1 MKKIILTILLAGFA
15 SLLVSRA
22 QTNALVTGTPFN
34 QTNPPPAT
42 AGTNLPAN
50 TDTNVMSPDLTVSNT
65 SATNMPDTNMAGN
78 ESANTNAAAGIPLI
92 QFSDVPLTTAIENLA
107 RQANINYL
115 LDPKIGYGQPDQNGQ
130 IKTEPTLSIRWEN
143 ITAENALIALLDN
156 YGLQLVQDIHT
167 GIYRISPKDPSAPP
181 LLITR
186 VIQLKY
192 ASVSNMTEAA
202 QSILTD
208 RRSRVLPD
216 SRSSQLIVVATEP
229 EQQAMDTLIDQLDK
243 PTREVLIETKLIEV
257 SSSPETTK
265 GINWSG
271 TLQAQNV
278 AFGNNTTA
286 LLPATPPT
294 TSIGT
299 NGVLQ
304 TIPGFGGVSTG
315 ILGIPQLLANTKD
328 GFGPIGFLNA
338 DGVNAVISFLNSSAD
353 AQVMST
359 PRLVTLDNEAAHI
372 SVTRGFPVI
381 NVTAST
387 ANTTAGSTIS
397 YTNVGTVLDV
407 TPHITANDNIY
418 LKVRP
423 QISSFFETETK
434 IIAGAT
440 YQADVFD
447 FRDIDTQVILPN
459 ANTLIMGGLVKDN
472 PSASYTKIPFLGD
485 IPVLGYAFRSED
497 KRTDKANLLIFIT
510 PTIVQDSDF
519 QPTVSHFLQNKP
531 LTRKPPVDSNSMWEG
546 AKPRNWSN
554 PQMTDPDQNL
564 LINEN

>member
-1 MKKIILTILLAGFA
+1 MKKIILILTILLAGFA

-22 QTNALVTGTPFN
+22 QTNALVTGMPFN

-42 AGTNLPAN
+42 AGTNLPAAPDTN
-50 TDTNVMSPDLTVSNT
+50 AVPGEPMATNTTNMADTTDTNMVE
-65 SATNMPDTNMAGN
+65 N
-78 ESANTNAAAGIPLI
+78 ESANTTVSNGIPLI

-156 YGLQLVQDIHT
+156 YGLQLILDNHT
-167 GIYRISPKDPSAPP
+167 GIYRITPRDPTAPPP
-181 LLITR
+181 LLTR

-202 QSILTD
+202 QSVLTD

-216 SRSSQLIVVATEP
+216 ARSSQLIVVATEP
-229 EQQAMDTLIDQLDK
+229 EQQAMDTLMTQLDK

-278 AFGNNTTA
+278 AFGNNLTTS
-286 LLPATPPT
+286 PT
-294 TSIGT
+294 TVAPGLTTFGGT
-299 NGVLQ
+299 NGLLGTVAQ
-304 TIPGFGGVSTG
+304 
-315 ILGIPQLLANTKD
+315 LGIPQLVASTHD

-338 DGVNAVISFLNSSAD
+338 DGVNAVLSFLNSSAD

-359 PRLVTLDNEAAHI
+359 PRVVTLDNESAHI
-372 SVTRGFPVI
+372 SVVRGFPVI

-387 ANTTAGSTIS
+387 ANTTAGSQIS

-407 TPHITANDNIY
+407 TPHITANDSIY

-423 QISSFFETETK
+423 QVSSFFETETK

-459 ANTLIMGGLVKDN
+459 ANTLVMGGLVKDN
-472 PSASYTKIPFLGD
+472 PSSSYTKIPFLGD
-485 IPVLGYAFRSED
+485 IPILGYAFRSED

-510 PTIVQDSDF
+510 PTIVQDTDY

-554 PQMTDPDQNL
+554 PQMTDPDQQL
-564 LINEN
+564 LIDQR

>member
-229 EQQAMDTLIDQLDK
+229 EQQAMDTLINELDK

-278 AFGNNTTA
+278 AFGNNLTTSPTTTA
-286 LLPATPPT
+286 PGLSAFG
-294 TSIGT
+294 GT
-299 NGVLQ
+299 NG
-304 TIPGFGGVSTG
+304 FGSLAQ
-315 ILGIPQLLANTKD
+315 LGIPQLVASTHD

-359 PRLVTLDNEAAHI
+359 PRVVTLDNEAAHI